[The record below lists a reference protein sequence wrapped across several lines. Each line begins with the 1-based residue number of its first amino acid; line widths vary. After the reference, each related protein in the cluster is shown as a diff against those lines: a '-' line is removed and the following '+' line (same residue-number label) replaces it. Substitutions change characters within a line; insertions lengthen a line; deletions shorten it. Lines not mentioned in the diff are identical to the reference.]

1 MKALTRSTEEIAALL
16 DEDEFLLPSEKRAA
30 VNIIE
35 LRTKLE
41 VRTLFLRVSL
51 SLNTALVGGIV
62 VRLLLN

>member
-1 MKALTRSTEEIAALL
+1 MRILNRSSEEIAALL
-16 DEDEFLLPSEKRAA
+16 DEDEFLPSEKRAA

-51 SLNTALVGGIV
+51 SLNTAFIGGLVV
-62 VRLLLN
+62 SVLS

>member
-1 MKALTRSTEEIAALL
+1 MRVLTRSSEEISALL
-16 DEDEFLLPSEKRAA
+16 DDEEFLPSEKRAA

-51 SLNTALVGGIV
+51 SLNTALIGGIV